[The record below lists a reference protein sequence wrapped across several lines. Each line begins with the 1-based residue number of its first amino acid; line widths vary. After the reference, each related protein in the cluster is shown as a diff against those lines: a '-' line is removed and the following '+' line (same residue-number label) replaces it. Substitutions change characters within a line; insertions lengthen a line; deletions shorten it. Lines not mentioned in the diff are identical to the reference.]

1 MNRILRIGSIAVSA
15 AAMTVGLTAPAA
27 ASTLTRVTHGDAVA
41 VFQAQSTGGF
51 AAEQHGNHPGQ
62 GQPAPLADERAP
74 VVISPISSGPDDPYC
89 ALDWHV
95 IRVLLALPSRAELDA
110 SQVQIWLDGAPLTLK
125 TTAAKPFASSDF
137 QLYWRSFGIVVAP
150 DALSV
155 GQHQVTATLTLPDG
169 ESFHWGTTVT
179 INPADSP
186 ACTG

>member
-27 ASTLTRVTHGDAVA
+27 ASTSTRVTHGDAVA

-51 AAEQHGNHPGQ
+51 AAEQAEQHGNHPGQ

-95 IRVLLALPSRAELDA
+95 IRVLLSRGRTG
-110 SQVQIWLDGAPLTLK
+110 SAPLLGRHAMRTYRFLLLVP
-125 TTAAKPFASSDF
+125 TCRYSGRSS
-137 QLYWRSFGIVVAP
+137 
-150 DALSV
+150 
-155 GQHQVTATLTLPDG
+155 
-169 ESFHWGTTVT
+169 
-179 INPADSP
+179 
-186 ACTG
+186 